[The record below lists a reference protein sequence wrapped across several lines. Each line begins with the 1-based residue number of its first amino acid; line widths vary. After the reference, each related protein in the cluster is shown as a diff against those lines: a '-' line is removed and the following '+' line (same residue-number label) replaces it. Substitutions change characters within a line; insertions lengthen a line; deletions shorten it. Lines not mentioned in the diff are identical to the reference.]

1 MTRPGKEFL
10 SEPMNVEQLRRAL
23 ADLPG
28 DMPVVVE
35 DCTTGWMENV
45 AMYVAPAHMDRRISG
60 NYLHPCHRDD
70 ADNCHALLMSVFGQ
84 SEENLVDITPHSA
97 WIKVI
102 DAELEVQQSHVSNQ
116 TRAIDTAPGQ
126 QRDPSAEGQSYDPLG

>member
-1 MTRPGKEFL
+1 
-10 SEPMNVEQLRRAL
+10 MNVEQLRRAL

-45 AMYVAPAHMDRRISG
+45 AMYVAPAHIDRRVSG
-60 NYLHPCHRDD
+60 NYLHPRHQDD
-70 ADNCHALLMSVFGQ
+70 ADNCHALLVSVFGQ
-84 SEENLVDITPHSA
+84 SEVDLVDITPPSA

-102 DAELEVQQSHVSNQ
+102 DAEFDVQQSHASDK
-116 TRAIDTAPGQ
+116 TRPIDAALGH
-126 QRDPSAEGQSYDPLG
+126 QRDPSAEAPS